1 MTAGENRVTV
11 RSVKALDGRALA
23 QLAELYRTAGFVE
36 PDDDPAAWLP
46 EILHGS
52 LLAAA
57 AFADGELIGF
67 GRALGD
73 GRSDAFLQDVAVV
86 PAWRK
91 RGVGRKVV
99 AHLIAE
105 LRARGVDWIGL
116 IAAPGKAEFYR
127 RLGFAELPGH
137 IPMRLQ

>member
-1 MTAGENRVTV
+1 MTAGNDRVTV
-11 RSVKALDGRALA
+11 RSVEALDDRALA

-36 PDDDPAAWLP
+36 PDDDPIAWLP
-46 EILHGS
+46 EILRGS

-91 RGVGRKVV
+91 RGVGRKLVE
-99 AHLIAE
+99 HLIAE

-116 IAAPGKAEFYR
+116 IAAPGKEEFYR

-137 IPMRLQ
+137 VPMRLQ